1 MPEMRNV
8 DQDDPVEMLTSSRK
22 QQGPLNI
29 VVTGCNSGIGLQA
42 CKLLRKISSDHRLFL
57 ASRTREK
64 AEHAANE
71 ILSASQQ
78 STQNDHSCTSD
89 KNTTTAA
96 PAKLPVADC
105 SKSKNDDDDDDN
117 SNLYPMVCDHTS
129 LNSVRMFCNELKSLL
144 ETIGDEENLG
154 GPAGIDVLCLNAAI
168 LLGEDT
174 EAEFTE
180 DDIELT
186 MQTNHFAPYL
196 IGNLLFDDINAG
208 GRVVVTSSGLHA
220 FASFGDFKGVVVNE
234 ETGKIDGRKFSMLD
248 GKDYDHKNCY
258 AISKLCNSAFCAAM
272 DKRLRR
278 RNAIAVSFTPGLIPT
293 SGLFRR
299 QKLFHETMC
308 NKETSGMVETEE
320 WGGILLAWMILSD
333 EVGKEGGKYWRAP
346 FGVSR
351 RGGRIPDDIYAASMN
366 GEAEDVKNQEIL
378 WRISAEITGL
388 QESKIAVTVG

>member
-1 MPEMRNV
+1 M
-8 DQDDPVEMLTSSRK
+8 
-22 QQGPLNI
+22 
-29 VVTGCNSGIGLQA
+29 QA
-42 CKLLRKISSDHRLFL
+42 CKLLRSISSNHRLFL
-57 ASRTREK
+57 ATRTREK
-64 AEHAANE
+64 AEQAANE
-71 ILSASQQ
+71 IRSASQQ
-78 STQNDHSCTSD
+78 STPNDQCCNSD
-89 KNTTTAA
+89 KNSTTGSH
-96 PAKLPVADC
+96 KHPVADF
-105 SKSKNDDDDDDN
+105 SESNDVVVDDD
-117 SNLYPMVCDHTS
+117 NLYPMVCDHTS
-129 LNSVRMFCNELKSLL
+129 LSSVRTFCNELKGLL
-144 ETIGDEENLG
+144 EMIGDEENLG

-168 LLGEDT
+168 LLGEDA

-180 DDIELT
+180 DGIELT
-186 MQTNHFAPYL
+186 MQTNHFSPYL
-196 IGNLLFDDINAG
+196 IGNLLFDHINPG

-234 ETGKIDGRKFSMLD
+234 VTGKIDERNFAMLD

-258 AISKLCNSAFCAAM
+258 AISKLSNSAFCAAL
-272 DKRLRR
+272 DKRLRQ

-320 WGGILLAWMILSD
+320 WGGIFLAWMILSD

-351 RGGRIPDDIYAASMN
+351 RGGRIPDDIYASSMN

-378 WRISAEITGL
+378 WRISAELTGL
-388 QESKIAVTVG
+388 QESESAITVG